1 MTAGREVLHHE
12 RKESAR
18 QRGPGGL
25 FAGFF
30 QVVRSG
36 INEDNGIMSHRTA
49 NSSRK
54 QRRYLPPPSGG
65 SFARAAFP
73 RLTPWATVF
82 RPTGGRSTGCGAA
95 NVRERLPARDQSS

>member
-18 QRGPGGL
+18 QRSFSGL
-25 FAGFF
+25 FAVFL

-36 INEDNGIMSHRTA
+36 RNEDNRDMSHRTT

-65 SFARAAFP
+65 SSARAAFP

-82 RPTGGRSTGCGAA
+82 RPTGWRSTGCGAA